1 MCSTGSTE
9 DVLQQMSKLWSML
22 DDLSENDP
30 AAYRTLIEKQMK
42 EGAEFRAPPELD
54 TCLCTEIL
62 KPKKGLLYI
71 NICGWKRVP
80 APQDSSRPLPVYT
93 GKLETGTNED
103 QGWYTVLDVALN
115 PVLLQESRENKA
127 EINQVY
133 MLALSFAQK
142 QLGMTLSQEYRVVN
156 SSPNSSPDE
165 LHRRLGFQKLSSAP
179 KQPNTG
185 NLSMSKDDVLLEVE
199 DLYYLLVD
207 FPKTVNED
215 TASAIFNKKK
225 RRLTLKVN
233 VL

>member
-30 AAYRTLIEKQMK
+30 AAYRTLIEKQIK

-54 TCLCTEIL
+54 SCLCTEIL

-80 APQDSSRPLPVYT
+80 AP
-93 GKLETGTNED
+93 
-103 QGWYTVLDVALN
+103 
-115 PVLLQESRENKA
+115 A
-127 EINQVY
+127 EKIKKDLIHVIS
-133 MLALSFAQK
+133 AASVEPQK
-142 QLGMTLSQEYRVVN
+142 PEYRLEVKTDAAGV
-156 SSPNSSPDE
+156 PDSVE
-165 LHRRLGFQKLSSAP
+165 LTVELPMVCSMSECQ
-179 KQPNTG
+179 
-185 NLSMSKDDVLLEVE
+185 LSMSKDDVLLEVE